1 MARQLVTLLQ
11 KPKEAVFHNAFN
23 TMQAAGVRIAID
35 LKLFH
40 VLDTDDSLKT
50 AVDLHK
56 LYGADQVFMIWILRM
71 LSGLNFI
78 EEADD
83 LTYSASPTAHAL
95 TDPPSEA
102 ICIHVYDQG
111 LPSIA
116 NLPTYMKQTGY

>member
-1 MARQLVTLLQ
+1 
-11 KPKEAVFHNAFN
+11 
-23 TMQAAGVRIAID
+23 MQAACVRIAIN

-56 LYGADQVFMIWILRM
+56 LCGADEVFIIWILRM

-78 EEADD
+78 EEAND
-83 LTYSASPTAHAL
+83 LTYSTSPTAHAL
-95 TDPPSEA
+95 TDPPLEA
-102 ICIHVYDQG
+102 MCIHVYDQG

-116 NLPTYMKQTGY
+116 NLPIYMEQTGY